1 MNDINVTQFIARRA
15 TILEAEQVA
24 DQERIPFES
33 QYINWETIKET
44 ICKELVKHY
53 GFLDEEAFDLVEDEV
68 QYAKPSSLTF

>member
-44 ICKELVKHY
+44 ICNELVEHY